1 MKMKLKM
8 KYMKQ
13 KNGKKKLNKEIQNM
27 KQININLIF
36 NNMKRQDL

>member
-13 KNGKKKLNKEIQNM
+13 NNGKKKLNKEIQNM

-36 NNMKRQDL
+36 NNMKQQDL